1 MDLKPQEA
9 PTFQQRRLLAPLHLQ
24 QRLHR
29 LSQSTVAWLLLP
41 PQVLTLRRN
50 VLLPIR
56 PRPLEQSRRL
66 LRPSLHGVRT
76 FLEAAEVVEV
86 LTPLLMLPKMLA
98 QTIKEVRKMRD
109 QTLLMLAP
117 LILSKANVE
126 DEEEAEEE
134 NAVAAI
140 SAMTQVALFLEPK
153 TQSRLE
159 EATLEQA
166 EAQQLAA

>member
-1 MDLKPQEA
+1 M
-9 PTFQQRRLLAPLHLQ
+9 
-24 QRLHR
+24 
-29 LSQSTVAWLLLP
+29 
-41 PQVLTLRRN
+41 
-50 VLLPIR
+50 
-56 PRPLEQSRRL
+56 
-66 LRPSLHGVRT
+66 
-76 FLEAAEVVEV
+76 VEV

-153 TQSRLE
+153 TLSRL

>member
-66 LRPSLHGVRT
+66 LRPSLHGDRT

-126 DEEEAEEE
+126 AEEE

-153 TQSRLE
+153 TLSRLE

>member
-1 MDLKPQEA
+1 M
-9 PTFQQRRLLAPLHLQ
+9 
-24 QRLHR
+24 
-29 LSQSTVAWLLLP
+29 
-41 PQVLTLRRN
+41 
-50 VLLPIR
+50 
-56 PRPLEQSRRL
+56 
-66 LRPSLHGVRT
+66 
-76 FLEAAEVVEV
+76 VEV

-126 DEEEAEEE
+126 AEEEAEEE

>member
-1 MDLKPQEA
+1 M
-9 PTFQQRRLLAPLHLQ
+9 
-24 QRLHR
+24 
-29 LSQSTVAWLLLP
+29 
-41 PQVLTLRRN
+41 
-50 VLLPIR
+50 
-56 PRPLEQSRRL
+56 
-66 LRPSLHGVRT
+66 
-76 FLEAAEVVEV
+76 EV

-126 DEEEAEEE
+126 DEAEAEEE

-140 SAMTQVALFLEPK
+140 SAVTQVALFLEPK
-153 TQSRLE
+153 TLSRL

>member
-1 MDLKPQEA
+1 M
-9 PTFQQRRLLAPLHLQ
+9 
-24 QRLHR
+24 
-29 LSQSTVAWLLLP
+29 
-41 PQVLTLRRN
+41 
-50 VLLPIR
+50 
-56 PRPLEQSRRL
+56 
-66 LRPSLHGVRT
+66 
-76 FLEAAEVVEV
+76 VEV

-126 DEEEAEEE
+126 AEEEAEEE

-153 TQSRLE
+153 TLSRLE

>member
-1 MDLKPQEA
+1 M
-9 PTFQQRRLLAPLHLQ
+9 
-24 QRLHR
+24 
-29 LSQSTVAWLLLP
+29 
-41 PQVLTLRRN
+41 
-50 VLLPIR
+50 
-56 PRPLEQSRRL
+56 
-66 LRPSLHGVRT
+66 
-76 FLEAAEVVEV
+76 EV

-109 QTLLMLAP
+109 QTLMLAP

-126 DEEEAEEE
+126 DEAEAEEE

-140 SAMTQVALFLEPK
+140 SAVTQVALFLEPK
-153 TQSRLE
+153 TLSRL